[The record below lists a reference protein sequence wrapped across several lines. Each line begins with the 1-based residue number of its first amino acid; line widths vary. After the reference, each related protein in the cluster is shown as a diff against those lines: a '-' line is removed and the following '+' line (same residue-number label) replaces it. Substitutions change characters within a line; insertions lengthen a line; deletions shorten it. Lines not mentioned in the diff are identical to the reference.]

1 MDSQMPWQRLSHCIV
16 SLHLNNCISA
26 IVHDGNC
33 DSKSD
38 IRVITLI
45 LLNIYLLLCLAH
57 CRGGLIKW
65 ADLLG
70 AKVVADKLNG
80 WAKQFEPAGLGG
92 FFKPC
97 SYLQS
102 AADNNTSLEAGRKI
116 ASKM

>member
-1 MDSQMPWQRLSHCIV
+1 MQFKASGALFKCMSATCSHHQLLSSFPC
-16 SLHLNNCISA
+16 
-26 IVHDGNC
+26 
-33 DSKSD
+33 
-38 IRVITLI
+38 
-45 LLNIYLLLCLAH
+45 LLH

-97 SYLQS
+97 KYLQN
-102 AADNNTSLEAGRKI
+102 AADSNTSLEAGRKN

>member
-1 MDSQMPWQRLSHCIV
+1 M
-16 SLHLNNCISA
+16 SLTASCALFACISTTCCY
-26 IVHDGNC
+26 HQMLT
-33 DSKSD
+33 SFP
-38 IRVITLI
+38 
-45 LLNIYLLLCLAH
+45 CLPH

-97 SYLQS
+97 RYLQN
-102 AADNNTSLEAGRKI
+102 AADSNTSLEAGRKN